1 VLDDGHEVL
10 RAGLWEATRGIHL
23 MDEERDVTRAEF
35 LDKEMGE
42 EIIISRKVVHFH
54 DFG

>member
-1 VLDDGHEVL
+1 
-10 RAGLWEATRGIHL
+10 
-23 MDEERDVTRAEF
+23 MDEEGDVARAEF

-42 EIIISRKVVHFH
+42 EVIISRKVVHFH